1 MKKDDFK
8 RIPML
13 PELRVRDIETSRKFY
28 LKLGW
33 KIYNERPED
42 KFMLLEM
49 EELHLMLMELTT
61 TEDSWNGYAPM
72 EYPLGRGMHL
82 QMEVSD
88 VDKLYEKVIEMKATI
103 FRELEIHKYREL
115 DKILC
120 CKEFLFFDP
129 DGYLLRFSTTTI
141 EPL

>member
-1 MKKDDFK
+1 MKKNEFK

-13 PELRVRDIETSRKFY
+13 PELRVSDIEKSRKFY
-28 LKLGW
+28 LDLGW
-33 KIYNERPED
+33 EIYNERPED
-42 KFMLLEM
+42 KFMLLQM
-49 EELHLMLMELTT
+49 EELHLMIMELTT

-88 VDKLYEKVIEMKATI
+88 VDKLYKKVIEMKVPI
-103 FRELEIHKYREL
+103 FRELETHKYREL

-141 EPL
+141 ELS

>member
-1 MKKDDFK
+1 MEKEDFK

-13 PELRVRDIETSRKFY
+13 PELRVSDIETSRKFY
-28 LKLGW
+28 LELGW
-33 KIYNERPED
+33 KLYNERPED
-42 KFMLLEM
+42 KFMLLQM
-49 EELHLMLMELTT
+49 EELYLMLMELTS

-88 VDKLYEKVIEMKATI
+88 VDKLYKKALGMGIRI
-103 FRELEIHKYREL
+103 FRELETHKYREL

-129 DGYLLRFSTTTI
+129 DGYLLRFSTTTV
-141 EPL
+141 EPS

>member
-1 MKKDDFK
+1 MEKDDFK

-13 PELRVRDIETSRKFY
+13 PELRVRDIETSKKFY
-28 LKLGW
+28 LELGW

-42 KFMLLEM
+42 KFMLLQM
-49 EELHLMLMELTT
+49 EELHLMIMELTN
-61 TEDSWNGYAPM
+61 TEDSWNAYAPM

-88 VDKLYEKVIEMKATI
+88 VDKFYNKVIEMKASI
-103 FRELEIHKYREL
+103 FRELETHNYREL
-115 DKILC
+115 DKMLC